1 MNKSSNNEIDNNKVI
16 IFKNRPNFFFFLNK
30 REISGQCA
38 LHFAI
43 SSRNSK
49 QIHKS
54 FSSTKNL

>member
-16 IFKNRPNFFFFLNK
+16 IFKNRPNFFFLNK